1 MENNLENNAL
11 RNKLVVFIKSKQFVK
26 PLIAMIIGGIGGFVY
41 YYFVG
46 CNSGACA
53 ITSNPYSS
61 ILMGGLLG
69 FFGVNS
75 PCTRGKC

>member
-1 MENNLENNAL
+1 MEKNAENTAPQ
-11 RNKLVVFIKSKQFVK
+11 NKLIGFIKSKLFVK

-46 CNSGACA
+46 CNSGSCA

-61 ILMGGLLG
+61 IIMGGLLG
-69 FFGVNS
+69 FFVVNS